1 MTANRMTSLRSKL
14 LALLLALGAAAH
26 AAKILVPMDGSQ
38 RDHLKAYGVAFWAL
52 QRDVPIDWL
61 LNYRGGSFLVDQYKT
76 LEQELTI
83 RGVTYQVIAD
93 GQAAA
98 ILAEIADPAVN
109 MEVVRLEKAPKI
121 AVYAPDGFQPWD
133 DAVALVMTYAEIP
146 DERIYDAQVV
156 AGVLPQ
162 YDWLHL
168 HHEDFTG
175 QYGKFWRN
183 YRNAPWYQQQVQ
195 ESEAMAAQ
203 LGYAKVSGMKLA
215 VATRIRDYVA
225 GGGYL
230 FTMCSGTDSYDIALA
245 AEGVDI
251 CTAEFD
257 HDPIDPQAQQKID
270 FARGFAF
277 KDYRLVVDPNVYE
290 FSDIDATD
298 IHSRIGQT
306 RDFFTLF
313 DFSAKWDLVPSM
325 LCQSHE
331 QVVRGFMGQ
340 TTAFRSSL
348 VKPGITV
355 MGENKAQG
363 TVKYIHGEFGLG
375 QWTYYGGHDPEDY
388 QHMVGDPP
396 TDLALHPNSAGYR
409 LILNNILFPAAR
421 KKKQKT

>member
-14 LALLLALGAAAH
+14 LALLLVLGAAAH

-146 DERIYDAQVV
+146 YERIYDAQVV